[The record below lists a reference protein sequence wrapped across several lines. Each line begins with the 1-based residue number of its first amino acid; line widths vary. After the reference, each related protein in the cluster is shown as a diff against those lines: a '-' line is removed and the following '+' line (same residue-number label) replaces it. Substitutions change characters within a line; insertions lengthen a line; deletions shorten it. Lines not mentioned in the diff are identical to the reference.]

1 MNEENLMLLNR
12 QGRVSA
18 HGWFLVLGLLAAGQ
32 MAAQQMT
39 GSLVG
44 LVTDQS
50 GASIPKAKITLR
62 NTSSGDIRRTETNTE
77 GYYSIQSVFAGAYT
91 LSVEAQGFAP
101 TRVEGLNFNFGD
113 KRSQNVEMQVAQVGS
128 TVEVVSQASELT
140 PVDTG
145 ERQIILTKEQLEN
158 TPIVGRSAAEFIKIL
173 PGFAPISG
181 IQNRPG
187 FNGENIGINGNG
199 DGGRQSA
206 IGNFSANGT
215 RAAALDITADGA
227 HVSDPGCNCASPVNP
242 NQEFIAEFRVQTSN
256 FGAENSKGPVVISS
270 ITKSGGTEYHGSA
283 YLVARHF
290 SMNSNDAILNKN
302 GVKRPENKY
311 FFPGGT
317 FSGPVKIPG
326 TSFNKN
332 NDKMFFFTGFESYR
346 QTIDTGL
353 LRAIVATPEM
363 RAGNFS
369 NTAYL
374 NALNTAGGGNA
385 GPITGSYP
393 NGIIPASQI
402 DPGMRRLL
410 ALTPTPNSDPNQTQ
424 GFNWVNAL
432 VLTQNMYQSANRVD
446 FNISDNTK
454 LFVRYNRQAE
464 VQPFPIQLWWRNPG
478 AIPLPTPTLGKNKSD
493 SFSGNLTKVLSPT
506 TTNEFVFGYT
516 FVDFPNEYEDYS
528 KMTKTTNQYPYQGLF
543 KQDDK
548 IPGFLSWAGPFS
560 SMYLPGGFDPVLFA
574 TKHLI
579 TATNN
584 FSKVAGT
591 HTMKFGGYY
600 GSIINKQPG
609 DAPSA
614 GTIFFSPW
622 HGNTTGNILADMVAG
637 RIDSYSENTR
647 AIVRDMGWQEFA
659 FYAQDNWKVSKRL
672 TLEYGLRAQHMQPW
686 TARNGLGIAVF
697 DRTKYSNSANPST
710 LPGITWHDKDK
721 NIPLSGWK
729 TRPLF
734 WSPRVGFAWDVFGT
748 GRTVLRGG
756 YGRFIYHDAQLA
768 AGSMDLPGG
777 VRGTTV
783 FPESR
788 LLSDVDRI
796 NASGALSFNGEVVDV
811 NDDRQPTTHTYSFT
825 LSQRLPTKFLLDV
838 AYVGSHSNSLVNGG
852 TLGRN
857 INLIPNG
864 AMLNDPT
871 GDPNSYR
878 PLRAYGNL
886 LQNSHDWYSNYNSL
900 QTSLARNGKL
910 LSVNFNYTWSKA
922 MGIVDNITDAT
933 NLRNNYGP
941 LAFDRTHIFN
951 ATYVLN
957 GPTLLGAGAPAFA
970 RGVVNGWQLSGIL
983 TAVSG
988 ANLQQN
994 IGNGNFSIRANNAN
1008 GDSISN
1014 FRIAGTDAIQV
1025 QPRLTCNPSQNLGK
1039 NQFVNG
1045 ACFAPP
1051 IEGSGGRAGLNGAGI
1066 FPLMRGPGFFNW
1078 DMGLGKTF
1086 KIREKQNLVF
1096 RIQSNNWMN
1105 RPNLSFVDGDPNLN
1119 LFFDNTGK
1127 LSTQNF
1133 GVAENKVGRRIMI
1146 LSLKYQF

>member
-1 MNEENLMLLNR
+1 MLLKTL
-12 QGRVSA
+12 GHVLA
-18 HGWFLVLGLLAAGQ
+18 HCLPLIAILSLPGIAFS
-32 MAAQQMT
+32 QQMT

-44 LVTDQS
+44 LVTDAS
-50 GASIPKAKITLR
+50 GASIPKAKIVLR
-62 NTSSGDIRRTETNTE
+62 NANSGDVRRTETNSE
-77 GYYSIQSVFAGAYT
+77 GYYSIQGVFPGTYALT
-91 LSVEAQGFAP
+91 VEAQGFAP
-101 TRVEGLNFNFGD
+101 ARVENMVFNFGD
-113 KRSQNVEMQVAQVGS
+113 KRSQNVELQVAQVGS
-128 TVEVVSQASELT
+128 TIEVVSQAADLT

-145 ERQIILTKEQLEN
+145 ERQIILTREQLEN

-181 IQNRPG
+181 VENRPG

-270 ITKSGGTEYHGSA
+270 ITKSGGRDFHGSA
-283 YLVARHF
+283 YLAARHF
-290 SMNSNDAILNKN
+290 SLNSNDAILNKN

-317 FSGPVKIPG
+317 FSGPVLIPG
-326 TSFNKN
+326 ASFNRN
-332 NDKMFFFTGFESYR
+332 RDKMFFFTGFESYR

-353 LRAIVATPEM
+353 LRSIVATPEM
-363 RAGNFS
+363 RQGNFS
-369 NTAYL
+369 NLNYL
-374 NALNTAGGGNA
+374 NALNAAAGGNA
-385 GPITGSYP
+385 GNISSTYP
-393 NGIIPASQI
+393 NNIIPASQI
-402 DPGMRRLL
+402 DPGMRQLL
-410 ALTPTPNSDPNQTQ
+410 NLTPAPNSDPTQTQ

-432 VLTQNMYQSANRVD
+432 ILQQNMYQTANRVD
-446 FNISDNTK
+446 FSISDNTK

-464 VQPFPIQLWWRNPG
+464 VQPFPIQLWWRNGG
-478 AIPLPTPTLGKNKSD
+478 AIPLPTPTLGRNRSD

-528 KMTKTTNQYPYQGLF
+528 KMTKATNNYPYKGLF
-543 KQDDK
+543 GQDDK

-591 HTMKFGGYY
+591 HTMKFGAYY
-600 GSIINKQPG
+600 GSIVNKQPG
-609 DAPSA
+609 DAPSS

-622 HGNTTGNILADMVAG
+622 HGNTTGNILADMVSG
-637 RIDSYSENTR
+637 RIDSYQEFTR
-647 AIVRDMGWQEFA
+647 AIVRDMGWSEFA
-659 FYAQDNWKVSKRL
+659 FFAQDNWKVSKRL
-672 TLEYGLRAQHMQPW
+672 TLEYGIRAQHMQPW

-697 DRTKYSNSANPST
+697 DRSKYSDTAPSAS
-710 LPGITWHDKDK
+710 LPGITWHDKDR
-721 NIPLSGWK
+721 NIPLAGWK

-734 WSPRVGFAWDVFGT
+734 WSPRVGFAWDIFGT
-748 GRTVLRGG
+748 GKTVFRGG
-756 YGRFIYHDAQLA
+756 YGRFVYHDAQLA

-777 VRGTTV
+777 VRGATV
-783 FPESR
+783 FPDSR
-788 LLSDVDRI
+788 RLPDVDRI
-796 NASGALSFNGEVVDV
+796 SVQGNLAFNGEVVDL

-825 LSQRLPTKFLLDV
+825 LSQRLPAKMLLDV

-852 TLGRN
+852 NLGRN
-857 INLIPNG
+857 INLVPEG
-864 AMLNDPT
+864 AMLSNPTANPNDF
-871 GDPNSYR
+871 R

-886 LQNSHDWYSNYNSL
+886 LQNSHNWFSNYNSM

-910 LSVNFNYTWSKA
+910 VSINLNYTWSKA
-922 MGIVDNITDAT
+922 MGIVDNITDAF

-941 LAFDRTHIFN
+941 LAFDRTHLFN
-951 ATYVLN
+951 ATYILN
-957 GPTLLGAGAPAFA
+957 SPTILGASAPRFA
-970 RGVVNGWQLSGIL
+970 RGIVNGWQLSGIL
-983 TAVSG
+983 TSVSG

-994 IGNGNFSIRANNAN
+994 IGGGNFSIRANNSA
-1008 GDSISN
+1008 GESISP
-1014 FRIAGTDAIQV
+1014 FRIAGTDGIQV
-1025 QPRLTCNPSQNLGK
+1025 QPILTCNPSQNLAPG
-1039 NQFVNG
+1039 QFVNG
-1045 ACFAPP
+1045 NCFAPP
-1051 IEGSGGRAGLNGAGI
+1051 IEGAAGRPGLNGAGI
-1066 FPLMRGPGFFNW
+1066 FPLLRGPGFFNW
-1078 DMGLGKTF
+1078 DMGLGKSF
-1086 KIREKQNLVF
+1086 RLSESQRLVF
-1096 RIQSNNWMN
+1096 RIQANNWMN
-1105 RPNLSFVDGDPNLN
+1105 RPNLSFVGGDPSLN
-1119 LFFDNTGK
+1119 LFFDNAGRLT
-1127 LSTQNF
+1127 TPNF

-1146 LSLKYQF
+1146 LQLKYEF